1 MLRRLRYWIESAR
14 RSEALRE
21 EIELHLAEKAAEL
34 QADGMTAERARA
46 ESRRRFGNVGLKHEE
61 SREIW
66 MTRFLSELGQDVR
79 YGCRTMIANKAFSAL
94 AVLLLALGIGAN
106 TAIYSFMESILLR
119 SLPVA
124 DPESLVVLNWHSP
137 PPYNANKQWVH
148 VMHGV
153 QGLAWPGGKGVMVSG
168 MFPYGALETLREE
181 NPVFSTLF
189 GYFNG
194 LTRNLSI
201 HGQATSARAEYVT
214 GEYFRGLAVLP
225 AAGRLIDSEDD
236 RPGAAPVAVISFAT
250 SQNRFGGPPNAI
262 GQSILLDNV
271 PCTVIGVAPPEFF
284 GVDPAAAPDLYL
296 PLHTNVLLD
305 GARAARMYGDE
316 NFYWI
321 EMMGR
326 LRPDVSMSQAQ
337 AALAPRFHQ
346 WVGTTAK
353 TDGERAKLPA
363 LILNPGAEGLGS
375 LRRQYSK
382 PLYVLLAMV
391 GLILAITC
399 ANIANLLLARAAAR
413 TREMAV
419 RLSLGAGRFR
429 VVRQL
434 LTESVMLAS
443 LGGAFGVLFAIWGV
457 RSLTLLLSK
466 GQENF
471 ALHAELNWSVLGVT
485 AALSVVCGLLF
496 GLAPAIQSTRPD
508 VMPSL
513 KNGRG
518 GGRRRAQQV
527 LVVAQIALSFLLLV
541 AAGLF
546 VRTLNKLHSVQLG
559 YARENILLFSLN
571 ARQAGHRDP
580 EITTFYADLRKRFE
594 SIPGVS
600 SATLSHSSIISA
612 GHAGATYRGT
622 MKIGAATIAGAGVML
637 VGPRF
642 LTTMQI
648 PILAGR
654 EIDDRDQPGSTP
666 VAVIGERLAR
676 TYFGNGNPVGRRI
689 TFVDNEPAPSQR
701 GEDSK
706 SNRDLEIVGVSA
718 DVRYGD
724 LKEGNPMTVFAAV
737 SQFSPD
743 RVTYA
748 LRTAGDPL
756 RYVRSV
762 HEIVREADSRIPVT
776 NVITQAAEIDRT
788 ISRELTFAKL
798 CTGFAVLALLIA
810 CVGLYGTM
818 SYNVARQVGE
828 IGTRMALG
836 AQRGAVVWMVLRRVL
851 LLAAVGLAIS
861 VPAALSASQ
870 LVKSF
875 LFETQPNDPGT
886 LALAG
891 VVLLSAA
898 ILAGYAP
905 ARRASRIDPLK
916 ALRHE

>member
-1 MLRRLRYWIESAR
+1 VTDVLRRLRYWKESAR

-34 QADGMTAERARA
+34 QTDGMTAERARA
-46 ESRRRFGNVGLKHEE
+46 EARRRFGNVGLKHEE

-79 YGCRTMIANKAFSAL
+79 YGLRTMTANKAFSAL

-124 DPESLVVLNWHSP
+124 DPESLVVLNWHSRP
-137 PPYNANKQWVH
+137 PQEGSKQWVI
-148 VMHGV
+148 HGL
-153 QGLAWPGGKGVMVSG
+153 QGMFWPGDKGALVSG
-168 MFPYGALETLREE
+168 IFPYAAMETLGSQNVSSE

-194 LTRNLSI
+194 HNRNLAVR
-201 HGQATSARAEYVT
+201 GQAASVSAEYVT
-214 GEYFRGLAVLP
+214 GDYFRGLEVSP
-225 AAGRLIDSEDD
+225 AAGRLINSEDD
-236 RPGAAPVAVISFAT
+236 RAGAAAVAVISFAT

-262 GQSILLDNV
+262 GQSILVDNI
-271 PCTVIGVAPPEFF
+271 PFTVIGVTPPEFF
-284 GVDPAAAPDLYL
+284 GVDPAMAPDLYL
-296 PLHTNVLLD
+296 PLHTNMLTD
-305 GARAARMYGDE
+305 GARAARMYGDG

-326 LRPDVSMSQAQ
+326 LRPGVSMAQAQ
-337 AALAPRFHQ
+337 AALAPRFRQ
-346 WVGTTAK
+346 WVDTTAK
-353 TDGERAKLPA
+353 TGGERANLPA

-413 TREMAV
+413 RREMAV

-457 RSLTLLLSK
+457 RSLTLLLSN

-471 ALHAELNWSVLGVT
+471 TLHAELNWKVLGLT

-508 VMPSL
+508 VMPAL

-518 GGRRRAQQV
+518 GGPRGRAQHV
-527 LVVAQIALSFLLLV
+527 LVVAQIAVSFLLLV

-580 EITTFYADLRKRFE
+580 EMATFYANLRKRFE

-600 SATLSHSSIISA
+600 SATLSQSSIISA
-612 GHAGATYRGT
+612 GHAGGVYRGA
-622 MKIGAATIAGAGVML
+622 MKIGAVTVAGAGVMAA
-637 VGPRF
+637 GPHF

-648 PILAGR
+648 PVLAGR
-654 EIDDRDQPGSTP
+654 EIDERDQPGSPP
-666 VAVIGERLAR
+666 VAVISERLAR
-676 TYFGNGNPVGRRI
+676 TYFGNENPLGRRI
-689 TFVDNEPAPSQR
+689 TFVDE
-701 GEDSK
+701 K
-706 SNRDLEIVGVSA
+706 RDLEIVGVSA
-718 DVRYGD
+718 NVRYGG
-724 LKEGNPMTVFAAV
+724 LKQGSPMTVFAAA
-737 SQFSPD
+737 SQFSPED

-748 LRTAGDPL
+748 LRVAGDPL

-762 HEIVREADSRIPVT
+762 HEVVREADSRIPVT
-776 NVITQAAEIDRT
+776 NVFTQAAEIDRT
-788 ISRELTFAKL
+788 ISREITFSKL
-798 CTGFAVLALLIA
+798 CTVFAVLALLIA

-818 SYNVARQVGE
+818 SYSVAQQTGE
-828 IGTRMALG
+828 IGIRMAVG

-861 VPAALSASQ
+861 VPAALIASR

-875 LFETQPNDPGT
+875 LFGTQPNDPGT

-905 ARRASRIDPLK
+905 ARRASRIDPVA
-916 ALRHE
+916 ALRQE

>member
-1 MLRRLRYWIESAR
+1 MAMRRLRYWIASAR
-14 RSEALRE
+14 RNEALCE
-21 EIELHLAEKAAEL
+21 EMELHLAEKAAEL
-34 QADGMTAERARA
+34 EADGMTPEGAKAEA
-46 ESRRRFGNVGLKHEE
+46 RRRFGNVGLKHEE

-66 MTRFLSELGQDVR
+66 IARFWSELGQDIR
-79 YGCRTMIANKAFSAL
+79 YGCRTMAANKAFSAL
-94 AVLLLALGIGAN
+94 AVLSLALGIGAN
-106 TAIYSFMESILLR
+106 TTIYSLMESILLR
-119 SLPVA
+119 SLQVA
-124 DPESLVVLNWHSP
+124 DPESLVVLNWQSRP
-137 PPYNANKQWVH
+137 PQNANKEWVH
-148 VMHGV
+148 VMHGI
-153 QGLAWPGGKGVMVSG
+153 QGMFWPGDKGALVTG
-168 MFPYGALETLREE
+168 IFPYGAFETLREE

-194 LTRNLSI
+194 MKRNLAVR
-201 HGQATSARAEYVT
+201 GQAISAGTEYVT
-214 GEYFRGLAVLP
+214 GEYFRGLSVSP

-236 RPGAAPVAVISFAT
+236 RAGATPVAVISFAT
-250 SQNRFGGPPNAI
+250 SQQRFGAPSNAI
-262 GQSILLDNV
+262 GQPVLVDNV
-271 PCTVIGVAPPEFF
+271 PFTVIGVAPPEFF

-296 PLHTNVLLD
+296 PLHTNLLLD
-305 GARAARMYGDE
+305 GARAARRYPDG

-326 LRPDVSMSQAQ
+326 LRPGISMAQAQ

-346 WVGTTAK
+346 WVATTAT

-363 LILNPGAEGLGS
+363 LVLNPGAAGLGS
-375 LRRQYSK
+375 LRREYSK
-382 PLYVLLAMV
+382 PLYVLLTMV
-391 GLILAITC
+391 GLILAIAC

-413 TREMAV
+413 RREMAV

-457 RSLTLLLSK
+457 RSLTLLFSR

-471 ALHAELNWSVLGVT
+471 TLHAELNWHVLGVT
-485 AALSVVCGLLF
+485 AALSVACGLLF
-496 GLAPAIQSTRPD
+496 GLAPAIQSTRAD
-508 VMPSL
+508 VMPAL

-518 GGRRRAQQV
+518 GGPRRRAQHV
-527 LVVAQIALSFLLLV
+527 LVVAQIAISFVILV

-546 VRTLNKLHSVQLG
+546 VRTLNNLYSVQLG

-580 EITTFYADLRKRFE
+580 EIAIFYADLRKRLE

-600 SATLSHSSIISA
+600 SATLSQSSIINA
-612 GHAGATYRGT
+612 GFVRGP
-622 MKIGAATIAGAGVML
+622 MKIGGAVTIEDGHVL
-637 VGPRF
+637 EVGPRF

-654 EIDDRDQPGSTP
+654 EIDDRDQPGSGP
-666 VAVIGERLAR
+666 VAVISERLAR
-676 TYFGNGNPVGRRI
+676 TYFGNESPVGRRI
-689 TFVDNEPAPSQR
+689 TLADEKR
-701 GEDSK
+701 E
-706 SNRDLEIVGVSA
+706 LEIVGVSGNL
-718 DVRYGD
+718 RYGG
-724 LKEGNPMTVFAAV
+724 LKNGEESAMTVFVAV

-756 RYVRSV
+756 RFVQSV

-818 SYNVARQVGE
+818 SYTVARQVGE
-828 IGTRMALG
+828 IGLRMALG

-861 VPAALSASQ
+861 VPAALSASR

-875 LFETQPNDPGT
+875 LFGTQPNDPGT
-886 LALAG
+886 LVLAG
-891 VVLLSAA
+891 AVLVGAA
-898 ILAGYAP
+898 IVAGYAP
-905 ARRASRIDPLK
+905 ARRASRIDPLA

>member
-1 MLRRLRYWIESAR
+1 MWIRRLRYWIESAR

-21 EIELHLAEKAAEL
+21 EMELHLAEKAAEL
-34 QADGMTAERARA
+34 EADGMTAECAKA
-46 ESRRRFGNVGLKHEE
+46 EARRRFGNVGLKHEE

-66 MTRFLSELGQDVR
+66 IKRFWSELGQDVR
-79 YGCRTMIANKAFSAL
+79 YGCRTMTANKAFNAM
-94 AVLLLALGIGAN
+94 AVLSLALGIGAN
-106 TAIYSFMESILLR
+106 TTIYSFMESILLR

-124 DPESLVVLNWHSP
+124 DPESLVVLNWHSRP
-137 PPYNANKQWVH
+137 PRDGSKESVH

-153 QGLAWPGGKGVMVSG
+153 QGMAWPGDKGSMVSG
-168 MFPYGALETLREE
+168 MFPYGAFETLREE

-194 LTRNLSI
+194 LNRTLAIR
-201 HGQATSARAEYVT
+201 GQATSASTEYVT
-214 GEYFRGLAVLP
+214 GEYFRGLAVSP
-225 AAGRLIDSEDD
+225 AAGRLIGSEDD

-250 SQNRFGGPPNAI
+250 SQQRFGGPSGAI
-262 GQSILLDNV
+262 GQPVLVDNV
-271 PCTVIGVAPPEFF
+271 PFTVIGVAPPEFF

-296 PLHTNVLLD
+296 PLHTNLLVD
-305 GARAARMYGDE
+305 GARAARMYPDG

-326 LRPDVSMSQAQ
+326 LRPGVSMAQAQ

-346 WVGTTAK
+346 WVAATAT

-363 LILNPGAEGLGS
+363 LMLNPGAAGLGS

-382 PLYVLLAMV
+382 PLYVLLTMV
-391 GLILAITC
+391 GLILAIAC

-413 TREMAV
+413 RREMAV

-434 LTESVMLAS
+434 LTESAMLAS
-443 LGGAFGVLFAIWGV
+443 LGGALGVLFAIWGV

-466 GQENF
+466 GQQNF
-471 ALHAELNWSVLGVT
+471 TLHAELNWNVLGVT

-508 VMPSL
+508 VMPAL
-513 KNGRG
+513 KSGRG
-518 GGRRRAQQV
+518 GGPRRRAQHV
-527 LVVAQIALSFLLLV
+527 LVVAQIALSFFILV
-541 AAGLF
+541 ATGLF
-546 VRTLNKLHSVQLG
+546 VRTLDKLHSVQLG

-580 EITTFYADLRKRFE
+580 EIATFYADLRKRFE
-594 SIPGVS
+594 AIPGVS
-600 SATLSHSSIISA
+600 SATLSQSSIINA
-612 GHAGATYRGT
+612 GFAGQAIRGP
-622 MKIGAATIAGAGVML
+622 MKIGAVTIEDARVLAA
-637 VGPRF
+637 GPRF
-642 LTTMQI
+642 LATMQI

-654 EIDDRDQPGSTP
+654 EIDDRDQPGSRP

-676 TYFGNGNPVGRRI
+676 TYFGNENPVGRRI
-689 TFVDNEPAPSQR
+689 TLPDE
-701 GEDSK
+701 K
-706 SNRDLEIVGVSA
+706 RDLEIVGVSA
-718 DVRYGD
+718 NLRYGG
-724 LKEGNPMTVFAAV
+724 LKNEEESRMTVFVAV

-743 RVTYA
+743 RITYA

-756 RYVRSV
+756 RFVRSV
-762 HEIVREADSRIPVT
+762 REIVREADSRIPVT
-776 NVITQAAEIDRT
+776 NVVTQAAEIDRT

-798 CTGFAVLALLIA
+798 CTAFAVLALLTA

-818 SYNVARQVGE
+818 SYSVARQVGE
-828 IGTRMALG
+828 IGIRMALG

-851 LLAAVGLAIS
+851 LLAAVGLAIG
-861 VPAALSASQ
+861 VPAALIASQ

-898 ILAGYAP
+898 ILAGLAP
-905 ARRASRIDPLK
+905 ARRASRIDPLA

>member
-1 MLRRLRYWIESAR
+1 MLRRLRYWTESAI

-21 EIELHLAEKAAEL
+21 EMELHLAEEAAEL
-34 QADGMTAERARA
+34 EADGMTPECAKAEA
-46 ESRRRFGNVGLKHEE
+46 RRRFGNVGLKHEE

-66 MTRFLSELGQDVR
+66 IKRFWSELGQDIR
-79 YGCRTMIANKAFSAL
+79 YGCRTMTANKAFNAM
-94 AVLLLALGIGAN
+94 AVLSLALGIGAN
-106 TAIYSFMESILLR
+106 TTIYSFMESILLR

-124 DPESLVVLNWHSP
+124 DPESLVVLNWHSRP
-137 PPYNANKQWVH
+137 PRDGGKESVH

-153 QGLAWPGGKGVMVSG
+153 QGMAWPGDKGAMVSG
-168 MFPYGALETLREE
+168 MFPYGAFETLREE

-194 LTRNLSI
+194 LNRTLAIR
-201 HGQATSARAEYVT
+201 GQATSASTEYVT
-214 GEYFRGLAVLP
+214 GEYFRGLAVSP
-225 AAGRLIDSEDD
+225 AAGRPIDSEDD

-250 SQNRFGGPPNAI
+250 SQRRFGGLSSAI
-262 GQSILLDNV
+262 GQPVLVDNV
-271 PCTVIGVAPPEFF
+271 PFTVIGVAPPEFF

-296 PLHTNVLLD
+296 PLHTNLLVD
-305 GARAARMYGDE
+305 GARAARMYPDG

-326 LRPDVSMSQAQ
+326 LRPGVSMAQAQ

-346 WVGTTAK
+346 WVATTAT

-363 LILNPGAEGLGS
+363 LTLNPGAAGLGG

-382 PLYVLLAMV
+382 PLYALLAMV
-391 GLILAITC
+391 GLILAIAC
-399 ANIANLLLARAAAR
+399 ANIASLLLARAAAR
-413 TREMAV
+413 RREMAV

-443 LGGAFGVLFAIWGV
+443 LGGALGVLFAIWGV

-466 GQENF
+466 GQQNF
-471 ALHAELNWSVLGVT
+471 TLHAELNWNVLGVT

-508 VMPSL
+508 VMPAL
-513 KNGRG
+513 KSGRG
-518 GGRRRAQQV
+518 GGPRRRAQHV
-527 LVVAQIALSFLLLV
+527 LVVAQIAVSFLILV

-546 VRTLNKLHSVQLG
+546 VRTLNNLHSVQLG

-571 ARQAGHRDP
+571 ARQTGHRDP
-580 EITTFYADLRKRFE
+580 EIAIFYADLRKRFE
-594 SIPGVS
+594 SIPGVIG
-600 SATLSHSSIISA
+600 ATLSQSSIVNA
-612 GHAGATYRGT
+612 GRAGPAIRGP
-622 MKIGAATIAGAGVML
+622 MKIGAVTIEDARVLAA
-637 VGPRF
+637 GPRF
-642 LTTMQI
+642 LATMQI

-654 EIDDRDQPGSTP
+654 EIDDRDQPGSRP

-676 TYFGNGNPVGRRI
+676 TYFGNENPVGRRI
-689 TFVDNEPAPSQR
+689 TLPDE
-701 GEDSK
+701 K
-706 SNRDLEIVGVSA
+706 RDLEIVGVSA
-718 DVRYGD
+718 NLRYGG
-724 LKEGNPMTVFAAV
+724 LKNEEESRMTVFVAV

-743 RVTYA
+743 RITYA

-756 RYVRSV
+756 RFVRSV
-762 HEIVREADSRIPVT
+762 REIVREADSRIPVT
-776 NVITQAAEIDRT
+776 NVVTQAAEIDRT

-798 CTGFAVLALLIA
+798 CTAFAVLALLTA

-818 SYNVARQVGE
+818 SYGVARQVGE
-828 IGTRMALG
+828 IGIRMALG
-836 AQRGAVVWMVLRRVL
+836 AQRGAVEWMVLRRVL
-851 LLAAVGLAIS
+851 LLAAVGLAIG
-861 VPAALSASQ
+861 VPAALIASQ

-898 ILAGYAP
+898 ILAGLAP
-905 ARRASRIDPLK
+905 ARRASRIDPLA

>member
-14 RSEALRE
+14 RSAALRE
-21 EIELHLAEKAAEL
+21 EMELHLAEKATEL
-34 QADGMTAERARA
+34 EADGMTAERARDEA
-46 ESRRRFGNVGLKHEE
+46 HRRFGNVALKHEE

-66 MTRFLSELGQDVR
+66 LTRFWSELGQDVR
-79 YGCRTMIANKAFSAL
+79 YGCRTMTANKAFSAL
-94 AVLLLALGIGAN
+94 AVLSLALGIGAN
-106 TAIYSFMESILLR
+106 TTIYSFMESILLR

-124 DPESLVVLNWHSP
+124 DPESLVVLNWRSRP
-137 PPYNANKQWVH
+137 PRDGSKESVH

-153 QGLAWPGGKGVMVSG
+153 QGLAWPGDKGAMVSG
-168 MFPYGALETLREE
+168 MFPYGAFERIGETLREE

-189 GYFNG
+189 GYFNA
-194 LTRNLSI
+194 LHRNLAI
-201 HGQATSARAEYVT
+201 RGQATSAGTEYVT
-214 GEYFRGLAVLP
+214 GEYFRGLAVSP

-262 GQSILLDNV
+262 GQSILVDNV
-271 PCTVIGVAPPEFF
+271 PFTVIGVAPPEFF

-296 PLHTNVLLD
+296 PLHTNLLVD
-305 GARAARMYGDE
+305 GAQAARMYPDG

-326 LRPDVSMSQAQ
+326 LRPGVSMAQAQ
-337 AALAPRFHQ
+337 AVLAPRFHQ
-346 WVGTTAK
+346 WVATTAT

-363 LILNPGAEGLGS
+363 LMLNPGAAGLGS

-382 PLYVLLAMV
+382 PLYVLLTMV
-391 GLILAITC
+391 GLILAIAC
-399 ANIANLLLARAAAR
+399 ANIANLLMARAAAR
-413 TREMAV
+413 RREMAV

-457 RSLTLLLSK
+457 RTLTLLLSN

-471 ALHAELNWSVLGVT
+471 TLHAELNWKVLGVT

-496 GLAPAIQSTRPD
+496 GLAPAIQATRPD
-508 VMPSL
+508 VMPAL

-518 GGRRRAQQV
+518 EGPRRRVQHV
-527 LVVAQIALSFLLLV
+527 LMVAQIAFSFLILV

-546 VRTLNKLHSVQLG
+546 VRTLNNLHSVQLG

-580 EITTFYADLRKRFE
+580 EIATFYANLRKRFE

-600 SATLSHSSIISA
+600 SATLSQSSIINAARA
-612 GHAGATYRGT
+612 GQAIKGT
-622 MKIGAATIAGAGVML
+622 MKIGAVTLDGVRVMSA
-637 VGPRF
+637 GPRF
-642 LTTMQI
+642 FTTMQI

-654 EIDDRDQPGSTP
+654 EIDDRDQPGSRP
-666 VAVIGERLAR
+666 VAVISERLAQ
-676 TYFGNGNPVGRRI
+676 TYFGNENPVGRRI
-689 TFVDNEPAPSQR
+689 TLPDE
-701 GEDSK
+701 K
-706 SNRDLEIVGVSA
+706 LDLEIVGVSA
-718 DVRYGD
+718 NLRYGG
-724 LKEGNPMTVFAAV
+724 LKNEEESAMTVFVAV

-756 RYVRSV
+756 RYVHSV
-762 HEIVREADSRIPVT
+762 DEIVWQADSRIPVT
-776 NVITQAAEIDRT
+776 NVVTQAAEIDRT
-788 ISRELTFAKL
+788 ISHEVMFAKL

-818 SYNVARQVGE
+818 SYNVARQTGE
-828 IGTRMALG
+828 IGIRMALG
-836 AQRGAVVWMVLRRVL
+836 ARRGAVVWMVLRRVL

-861 VPAALSASQ
+861 VPAAFIASR
-870 LVKSF
+870 LVKSL

-886 LALAG
+886 LVLAG

-905 ARRASRIDPLK
+905 ARRASRIDPLA